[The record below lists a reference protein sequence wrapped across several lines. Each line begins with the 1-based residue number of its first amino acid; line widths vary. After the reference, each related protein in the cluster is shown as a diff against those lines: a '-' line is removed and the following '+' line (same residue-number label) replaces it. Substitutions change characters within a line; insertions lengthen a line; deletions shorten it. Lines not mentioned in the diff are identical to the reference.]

1 MNMSVTYTKNDK
13 NIVTLCFEMAHRKA
27 NVLNQEFIKDFKE
40 SLDQL
45 AQEDKLTGV
54 ILTSSKKDFIAGAD
68 LEMMLAAEEPA
79 EIFEWLED
87 FKLTI
92 RKLETLGVPVV
103 AAINGSALGGG
114 YEVAL
119 ACHHRIIINNP
130 KIQIGLPEVTLGLL
144 PGAGGTQRLP
154 RMIGIEKALPL
165 LIEGKRLKVSQAI
178 ENGLVDQ
185 LAEDREELI
194 SKAERWIFE
203 NPESKQAWDQK
214 GFKWPGGSPL
224 SPKMSQLWAVAPS
237 MTNQK
242 TYGNYPAPMKILA
255 AVHEGSLV
263 DFDTASRI
271 ESRYLVN
278 CITSKEAKNMI
289 QSFWFQ
295 LNAIN
300 KGQQRPQDVAPYK
313 FQKVG
318 ILGAGMMGAGIAYV
332 SAKAGI
338 DVILKDVSLEAAQKG
353 KQYSEKLLEKA
364 VIRGRSSEE
373 DAKNLLKR
381 ITVTENTTDLS
392 DCDLIIEAVFEDRKL
407 KAGVTNETEAV
418 IPEHAIFASN
428 TSTIPITGLAE
439 ESKRPQQ
446 FIGLHFFSPVD
457 KMKLV
462 EIIVGKETNN
472 ETLAKAYDYVLQI
485 RKTPIVVN
493 DSRGFY
499 TSRVFTTYVL
509 EGIALLAEGQN
520 PRAIES
526 AGLQAGM
533 PVGPLAL
540 SDEVSIELMYK
551 ILEQTRKDLA
561 AENKSVAP
569 HPGIDVVYKMVTELK
584 RIGKKSGK
592 GFYDYPKD
600 QAKKL
605 WEGLSEH
612 FPQTETQLS
621 QQVMIE
627 RLMSIQSVETIRCM
641 QEGVLTSA
649 GDANIG
655 SIFGWGFAPFKGGT
669 LQYVNDCG
677 VKSFLKRTR
686 HLAETYGER
695 FSPPD
700 LLVEKAQKNERF
712 L

>member
-1 MNMSVTYTKNDK
+1 
-13 NIVTLCFEMAHRKA
+13 
-27 NVLNQEFIKDFKE
+27 
-40 SLDQL
+40 QL
-45 AQEDKLTGV
+45 AQEDKLIGV

-87 FKLTI
+87 FKLAI
-92 RKLETLGVPVV
+92 RKLETLGIPVV

-185 LAEDREELI
+185 LAEDREDLI

-364 VIRGRSSEE
+364 VSRGRSSEE

-381 ITVTENTTDLS
+381 ITVTE
-392 DCDLIIEAVFEDRKL
+392 
-407 KAGVTNETEAV
+407 
-418 IPEHAIFASN
+418 
-428 TSTIPITGLAE
+428 
-439 ESKRPQQ
+439 
-446 FIGLHFFSPVD
+446 
-457 KMKLV
+457 
-462 EIIVGKETNN
+462 
-472 ETLAKAYDYVLQI
+472 
-485 RKTPIVVN
+485 
-493 DSRGFY
+493 
-499 TSRVFTTYVL
+499 
-509 EGIALLAEGQN
+509 
-520 PRAIES
+520 
-526 AGLQAGM
+526 
-533 PVGPLAL
+533 
-540 SDEVSIELMYK
+540 
-551 ILEQTRKDLA
+551 
-561 AENKSVAP
+561 
-569 HPGIDVVYKMVTELK
+569 
-584 RIGKKSGK
+584 
-592 GFYDYPKD
+592 
-600 QAKKL
+600 
-605 WEGLSEH
+605 
-612 FPQTETQLS
+612 
-621 QQVMIE
+621 
-627 RLMSIQSVETIRCM
+627 
-641 QEGVLTSA
+641 
-649 GDANIG
+649 
-655 SIFGWGFAPFKGGT
+655 
-669 LQYVNDCG
+669 
-677 VKSFLKRTR
+677 
-686 HLAETYGER
+686 
-695 FSPPD
+695 
-700 LLVEKAQKNERF
+700 
-712 L
+712 

>member
-1 MNMSVTYTKNDK
+1 MSVSYNKNQQ
-13 NIVTLCFEMAHRKA
+13 NIVTLCFEMANRKA
-27 NVLNQEFIKDFKE
+27 NVLNQEFISDFKI
-40 SLDQL
+40 SLERLSDEHNL
-45 AQEDKLTGV
+45 AGV

-68 LEMMLAAEEPA
+68 LEMMLAAEEPT
-79 EIFEWLED
+79 EIFAWLED
-87 FKLTI
+87 FKLAI

-103 AAINGSALGGG
+103 AAINGTALGGG
-114 YEVAL
+114 YELAL
-119 ACHHRIIINNP
+119 ACHHRIVINNP

-154 RMIGIEKALPL
+154 RMIGIEKSLPL
-165 LIEGKRLKVSQAI
+165 LVEGKRLRVEQALKS
-178 ENGLVDQ
+178 GLVDE
-185 LAEDREELI
+185 LADNREDLI
-194 SKAERWIFE
+194 SKAEHWINA
-203 NPESKQAWDQK
+203 NPDASQPWDKK
-214 GFKWPGGSPL
+214 GFRWPGGSPQ
-224 SPKMSQLWAVAPS
+224 SPSITQLWAVAPS

-242 TYGNYPAPMKILA
+242 TYGNYPAPLKILA

-271 ESRYLVN
+271 ESRYLVS

-300 KGQQRPQDVAPYK
+300 KGQQRPQNVAPYQ

-318 ILGAGMMGAGIAYV
+318 ILGAGMMGAGIAYAT
-332 SAKAGI
+332 AKVGI
-338 DVILKDVSLEAAQKG
+338 DVVLKDINLEGAEKG
-353 KQYSEKLLEKA
+353 KQYSVKLLEKA
-364 VIRGRSSEE
+364 VNRGRTTQAQAE
-373 DAKNLLKR
+373 ALLTK
-381 ITVTENTTDLS
+381 IQATDSVNDLS

-407 KAGVTNETEAV
+407 KAIVTQETESV
-418 IPEHAIFASN
+418 IGEHTIFASN
-428 TSTIPITGLAE
+428 TSTLPITGLAQ
-439 ESKRPQQ
+439 ESKRPEQ

-462 EIIVGKETNN
+462 EIIVGEKTSN

-485 RKTPIVVN
+485 GKTPIVVN

-509 EGIALLAEGQN
+509 EGIALLAEGQH

-551 ILEQTRKDLA
+551 ILEQTKLDLQK
-561 AENKSVAP
+561 ENKTVAP
-569 HPGIDVVYKMVTELK
+569 HPGIDVVYKMVTELD
-584 RIGKKSGK
+584 RIGKKSGR
-592 GFYDYPKD
+592 GFYDYPQDRAKQLWSGLKD
-600 QAKKL
+600 
-605 WEGLSEH
+605 H
-612 FPQTETQLS
+612 FTLANNQMS
-621 QQVMIE
+621 QDAMIE
-627 RLMSIQSVETIRCM
+627 RLMSIQSIETIRCM
-641 QEGVLTSA
+641 QEGVLTSV

-655 SIFGWGFAPFKGGT
+655 SIFGWGFAPFKGGA

-677 VKSFLKRTR
+677 VTEFLKRSKRLTE
-686 HLAETYGER
+686 AYGER
-695 FSPPD
+695 FSPPQ
-700 LLVEKAQKNERF
+700 LLIEKASKGERF

>member
-1 MNMSVTYTKNDK
+1 MSLIYSKSK
-13 NIVTLCFEMAHRKA
+13 QNIVTLCFAMSNHKT
-27 NVLNQEFIKDFKE
+27 NILNQEFITDFKK
-40 SLDQL
+40 SLSELCTEKDL
-45 AQEDKLTGV
+45 KGV
-54 ILTSSKKDFIAGAD
+54 ILTSSKKDFVAGAD
-68 LEMMLAAEEPA
+68 LEMMLAADQPEK
-79 EIFEWLED
+79 IFRWLED
-87 FKLTI
+87 FKQDL

-103 AAINGSALGGG
+103 AAINGTALGGG
-114 YEVAL
+114 YELAL
-119 ACHHRIIINNP
+119 ACHYRIVINNP

-165 LIEGKRLKVSQAI
+165 LIEGKRLKVEQALKS
-178 ENGLVDQ
+178 GLVDE
-185 LAEDREELI
+185 LAQDREDLI
-194 SKAERWIFE
+194 AKAEQWIFN
-203 NPESKQAWDQK
+203 NPEAQQTWDLK
-214 GFKWPGGSPL
+214 DFKWPGGSPI
-224 SPKMSQLWAVAPS
+224 SPKMAQLWAVAPA

-242 TYGNYPAPMKILA
+242 TYANYPAPLKILA
-255 AVHEGSLV
+255 AVHEGSMV

-271 ESRYLVN
+271 ESRYLVS

-295 LNAIN
+295 LNAIS
-300 KGQQRPQDVAPYK
+300 KGQQRPKDVAPY
-313 FQKVG
+313 QVAKVG
-318 ILGAGMMGAGIAYV
+318 ILGAGMMGAGIAYA

-338 DVILKDVSLEAAQKG
+338 DVVLKDVDLNNALKG
-353 KQYSEKLLEKA
+353 KQYSIGLLEKA
-364 VIRGRSSEE
+364 ISRGRSTEQEAQS
-373 DAKNLLKR
+373 LLER
-381 ITVTENTTDLS
+381 IQVSDNVADLES
-392 DCDLIIEAVFEDRKL
+392 CDLIIEAVFEDRQL
-407 KAGVTNETEAV
+407 KASVTRETETA
-418 IPEHAIFASN
+418 IPQHAIFASN
-428 TSTIPITGLAE
+428 TSTLPITGLAQ
-439 ESKRPQQ
+439 ESSRPEQ

-462 EIIVGKETNN
+462 EIIVGQKTNN

-485 RKTPIVVN
+485 GKTPIVVN

-509 EGIALLAEGQN
+509 EGIALLAEGQH

-561 AENKSVAP
+561 SENKTLAP
-569 HPGIDVVYKMVTELK
+569 HPGIDVVYKMVTELQ

-592 GFYDYPKD
+592 GFYEYPP
-600 QAKKL
+600 
-605 WEGLSEH
+605 EGLKYLWPDLKNH
-612 FPQTETQLS
+612 FPLAADQMTQEA
-621 QQVMIE
+621 MIE
-627 RLMSIQSVETIRCM
+627 RLMSIQSIETVRCM
-641 QEGVLTSA
+641 QEGVLTSV

-669 LQYVNDCG
+669 LQYINDCG
-677 VKSFLKRTR
+677 VPEFLERSRRLTE
-686 HLAETYGER
+686 AYGER
-695 FSPPD
+695 FAPPEM
-700 LLVEKAQKNERF
+700 LIEKAEKGERF

>member
-1 MNMSVTYTKNDK
+1 MSVIYTKNDK
-13 NIVTLCFEMAHRKA
+13 NIVTLCFDMADRKA
-27 NVLNQEFIKDFKE
+27 NVLNQEFIKNFKE
-40 SLDQL
+40 ALHQL
-45 AQEDKLTGV
+45 TQEKDLTGV

-68 LEMMLAAEEPA
+68 LEMMLAAEEPS
-79 EIFEWLED
+79 EIFAWLED
-87 FKLTI
+87 FKLAL
-92 RKLETLGVPVV
+92 RKLETLGAPVV

-119 ACHHRIIINNP
+119 ACHHRVILNNP

-185 LAEDREELI
+185 LAEDLEDLI
-194 SKAERWIFE
+194 SKSERWILE
-203 NPESKQAWDQK
+203 NPESKQAWDEK
-214 GFKWPGGSPL
+214 GFKWPGGSPIG
-224 SPKMSQLWAVAPS
+224 PKMAQLWAVAPS

-242 TYGNYPAPMKILA
+242 TYANYPAPMKILA
-255 AVHEGSLV
+255 AVHEGSQV

-300 KGQQRPQDVAPYK
+300 KGQQRPKNVAPYN
-313 FQKVG
+313 FQKIG

-338 DVILKDVSLEAAQKG
+338 NVILKDVSIEAAEKG
-353 KQYSEKLLEKA
+353 KQYSVKLLEKT
-364 VIRGRSSEE
+364 ISRGRSNEQEAS
-373 DAKNLLKR
+373 KLLDLIKV
-381 ITVTENTTDLS
+381 TDDVTELS
-392 DCDLIIEAVFEDRKL
+392 DCDLVIEAVFEDRKL
-407 KAGVTNETEAV
+407 KAAVTKETEAV
-418 IPEHAIFASN
+418 ISEHAIFASN

-462 EIIVGKETNN
+462 EIIVGKETND

-509 EGIALLAEGQN
+509 EGMALLAEGQN

-561 AENKSVAP
+561 AENKDVAP
-569 HPGIDVVYKMVTELK
+569 HPGIDVVYKMTTELD

-600 QAKKL
+600 QMKKL
-605 WEGLSEH
+605 WEGLSDH
-612 FPQTETQLS
+612 FPRSTNQLD
-621 QQVMIE
+621 QQAMIE
-627 RLMSIQSVETIRCM
+627 RLMSIQSLETIRCM
-641 QEGVLTSA
+641 QEGVLTSV

-677 VKSFLKRTR
+677 VKTFLERTKK
-686 HLAETYGER
+686 LAEVHGER
-695 FSPPD
+695 FSPPE
-700 LLVEKAQKNERF
+700 LLVQKADKNERF